1 MRHLFSRS
9 MGIMLGVVM
18 ILCLVAFTPAQNKR
32 VNDARR
38 HSNDAVRVFNEI
50 MMKPDSAIPKRLLDK
65 AEAVAIFP
73 GVVKAAFIVGGRGG
87 QGVIVRRTRGGWSEP
102 GFYNIGG
109 ASFGAQ
115 IGATKTDYIFLIM
128 NEEGVRGLL
137 EDKFEMGGEAG
148 VAAGPYGREAAAST
162 NLTLDAGI
170 LSYSRQKGAF
180 IGAAIK
186 GAAITP
192 DNDLN
197 QAFYGKKA
205 SDILGDT
212 TMMPMNKVPAPVR
225 IVPQTLARYSV
236 R

>member
-1 MRHLFSRS
+1 
-9 MGIMLGVVM
+9 MGVMLGIVM
-18 ILCLVAFTPAQNKR
+18 ILGLVAFVPAQNKR
-32 VNDARR
+32 LNDARR
-38 HSNDAVRVFNEI
+38 HSNDAVKVFNEI
-50 MMKPDSAIPKRLLDK
+50 MGTPDKAIPKRILDK

-87 QGVIVRRTRGGWSEP
+87 QGIIVRRVRGGWSEP
-102 GFYNIGG
+102 AFYNLGG

-148 VAAGPYGREAAAST
+148 VAAGPYGREASAST

-170 LSYSRQKGAF
+170 LSYSRQKGAY

-197 QAFYGKKA
+197 EAFYGKKA
-205 SDILGDT
+205 SSILGDT
-212 TMMPMNKVPAPVR
+212 TMVPLNKMPAAVR